1 MKKTLSRGKHGFTLV
16 ELLVVI
22 AIIGVL
28 VSLLLPAVQAARE
41 AARRMQCGNNLKQI
55 ALACHN
61 YQSSY
66 KTLPWNWD
74 PTWPAGGPGDPRTS
88 VTAAQNQAFSWL
100 FAMLPFIENQPL
112 YDQTDKLTQGGNWA
126 PNNRQLRQTVI
137 SSYICPS
144 NNQPLV
150 RIGQNDGYANGNCM
164 DNCGFGPAAG
174 TDYVGNMG
182 HHWGGWRDCGA
193 LPEFANPPGTRYFI
207 RGSDS
212 QLETPWVSGDWDQDQ
227 PRLQGMFQYRG
238 SVRMDDALDGTSN
251 TILAYEDMHWQGFN
265 VRDSGSRPSGLI
277 RTATGDASWMSPL
290 AAIGNM
296 RNPMNNLTAGWYGDH
311 QRDPRCHGWSS
322 NHPGGAQA
330 AKVDGSVRFYPNS
343 IAHVVRYA
351 ISTRANGETFQEPQ

>member
-1 MKKTLSRGKHGFTLV
+1 MKKSLSRGKLGFTLV

-28 VSLLLPAVQAARE
+28 VALLLPAVQAARE

-55 ALACHN
+55 ALSCHN
-61 YQSSY
+61 YQSTY

-88 VTAAQNQAFSWL
+88 VTPQQNQAFSWL
-100 FAMLPFIENQPL
+100 VAMLPFIENQPL
-112 YDQTDKLTQGGNWA
+112 YDSLDKLTQGGNWA
-126 PNNRQLRQTVI
+126 PNNRILRQTVI
-137 SSYICPS
+137 STFICPS
-144 NNQPLV
+144 NNQPNV
-150 RIGQNDGYANGNCM
+150 RVGQNDGYANGNCM

-182 HHWGGWRDCGA
+182 HHWGGWRDCNQV
-193 LPEFANPPGTRYFI
+193 PEFANPPNTRYFI

-212 QLETPWVSGDWDQDQ
+212 QLETPWVAGDWDQDQ

-251 TILAYEDMHWQGFN
+251 TILVYEDMHWQGFN
-265 VRDSGSRPSGLI
+265 VRDNGSRPTGLI
-277 RTATGDASWMSPL
+277 RTATGDAAWMSPL

-296 RNPMNNLTAGWYGDH
+296 RNPINNLTAAWYGDH

>member
-1 MKKTLSRGKHGFTLV
+1 MKKSLSRAKFGFTLV

-28 VSLLLPAVQAARE
+28 VALLLPAVQAARE

-74 PTWPAGGPGDPRTS
+74 PTGNFDPNANKI
-88 VTAAQNQAFSWL
+88 AAEGSNQSFSWM
-100 FAMLPFIENQPL
+100 FNMLPFIENQPL
-112 YDQTDKLTQGGNWA
+112 YDQTDKLTPGGNTA
-126 PNNRQLRQTVI
+126 PNNLVLRQRVI

-144 NNQPLV
+144 NNQPNL
-150 RIGQNDGYANGNCM
+150 RIEQNPGYACGNCM
-164 DNCGFGPAAG
+164 GGWGPAAG

-182 HHWGGWRDCGA
+182 HHWGGWRDCNQ
-193 LPEFANPPGTRYFI
+193 LPEFANPPNTRYFI

-212 QLETPWVSGDWDQDQ
+212 QLETPWVNGEWDVDQ

-265 VRDSGSRPSGLI
+265 IRNTGSRPSGLI
-277 RTATGDASWMSPL
+277 RTALGDSAWMSPL
-290 AAIGNM
+290 ASIGNM
-296 RNPMNNLTAGWYGDH
+296 RNPLNNMTAAWYGDH
-311 QRDPRCHGWSS
+311 QSDPRCHGWSS

-343 IAHVVRYA
+343 IAHIVRYA